1 MEKKIARMISVF
13 LILAVAAGCFV
24 TAGTA
29 RAEKIGKGAR
39 IIVYGEPGRSRSHMG
54 VEKLGYTEFTAE
66 PTQDAEL
73 TDIQFTTSDSSVC
86 SVEKKGDY
94 WLTHRKK
101 EGTAVITMTCKADG
115 ERVERRL
122 LVSSLS
128 RMGGGKEIKG
138 IIKKDTTVYYGASDQ
153 EGITTKDTEVKGQIT
168 ADTEIVVAYQCED
181 FYRVELKNGTFG
193 DSGEYWAY
201 VRKSRVVV
209 PLTGIRME
217 EERTCFEGE
226 SGKLDPV
233 REPYV
238 TTETGL
244 NYQSSNT
251 NVVTV
256 DAKGNFRAAG
266 TGTAVITVS
275 SVQKPACCVKC
286 RVTVKP
292 YIPVTGI
299 RILPAELD
307 IRDGT
312 KGKLEVQV
320 LPEDASRKEF
330 TIESA
335 DDAMLSLQQDG
346 QYKAGKPGKTTVTA
360 TTGEGGFQAVCPVTI
375 RPVAATGVRLQS
387 NAELDTGES
396 RQLVWSMIPGNASN
410 KKVTWSSQNPLV
422 AAVDQKGVV
431 TGGRV
436 GTTVI
441 RIRTVDGGFTA
452 ACQIRVEQYP
462 SDIRLTDKPDHL
474 TLGKSMTLKTVMEPA
489 AVTKKKLVWR
499 TSKKSVISVTDT
511 GRITAK
517 KTGEAKILVYDRY
530 TGAFDF
536 CMIEVGADLGRP
548 KLKLKKKKKICRL
561 TWKKVKRATNYVIY
575 RYDKKKG
582 KFVREKSVGRHTLS
596 CKISRPV
603 KGSRFKIRA
612 YYKPGKEY
620 SCFSDEIRIR

>member
-1 MEKKIARMISVF
+1 MEKKIERLVRLF
-13 LILAVAAGCFV
+13 LILAAAAGCFI
-24 TAGTA
+24 TAETA
-29 RAEKIGKGAR
+29 KAEKIGKGAR
-39 IIVYGEPGRSRSHMG
+39 IIVYGQPGRSRSHMG
-54 VEKLGYTEFTAE
+54 AEKLGYTEFTAE
-66 PTQDAEL
+66 PTKDAVL
-73 TDIQFTTSDSSVC
+73 TDIEFTTSDSSVC

-101 EGTAVITMTCKADG
+101 EGTALITMTCEADG
-115 ERVERRL
+115 EPVTRTL

-128 RMGGGKEIKG
+128 HMDGGKEIMG
-138 IIKKDTTVYYGASDQ
+138 YIKKNTTVYYGASDQ
-153 EGITTKDTEVKGQIT
+153 EGITSKDTEVKGQISS
-168 ADTEIVVAYQCED
+168 DTEVVVAYQCKD

-217 EERTCFEGE
+217 KEKTCFEGE
-226 SGKLDPV
+226 TGTLTPV
-233 REPYV
+233 RESYV
-238 TTETGL
+238 TTDTGL

-266 TGTAVITVS
+266 TGTAVITVT
-275 SVQKPACCVKC
+275 SVQKPACRAKC

-307 IRDGT
+307 IKDGT
-312 KGKLEVQV
+312 RGKIEVQV
-320 LPEDASRKEF
+320 LPEDASRKEY
-330 TIESA
+330 TLGTA

-346 QYKAGKPGKTTVTA
+346 QYKAEKPGETTVTA
-360 TTGEGGFQAVCPVTI
+360 TTEEGGFQAVCPVTI

-387 NAELDTGES
+387 DAELDTGES
-396 RQLVWSMIPGNASN
+396 RQLVWSMLPGNASN
-410 KKVTWSSQNPLV
+410 KKVTWFSQNPLV
-422 AAVDQKGVV
+422 AAVDQKGIV
-431 TGGRV
+431 TGCRPGTATIRV
-436 GTTVI
+436 
-441 RIRTVDGGFTA
+441 RTVDGGFTA

-474 TLGKSMTLKTVMEPA
+474 TLGKSVTLKTELEPT

-499 TSKKSVISVTDT
+499 TSKKSVITVTDT

-517 KTGEAKILVYDRY
+517 KTGEARIMVYDRY
-530 TGAFDF
+530 TGVFDF

-548 KLKLKKKKKICRL
+548 KLKVKKKKKTCRL

-582 KFVREKSVGRHTLS
+582 KFVRKKSVGRHTLS
-596 CKISRPV
+596 YRISSPV